1 MRGLSIKVQVMDFFP
16 PIFFPV
22 QNSNDNNNFRLWF
35 SLPFT
40 LFFSE
45 EKIMMNDVESFPA
58 FDDDDCDLCSH
69 VERGQESI

>member
-1 MRGLSIKVQVMDFFP
+1 MTTIISGYDFHYH
-16 PIFFPV
+16 
-22 QNSNDNNNFRLWF
+22 
-35 SLPFT
+35 LPC
-40 LFFSE
+40 FFSE